1 MRERCKMILGFA
13 QGCAKDEYNDHST
26 EKRPCSKDAFRY
38 QMMGLI
44 VHQCTIQIHLE
55 DRCAVHRGTR
65 VWRYRSR
72 TRRNRAPVQQTLTQ
86 IDLLHLYKGSD
97 IYFLFHNAVSFKW
110 RISVLRYYGIST
122 FI

>member
-44 VHQCTIQIHLE
+44 VHQCTMQIHLE
-55 DRCAVHRGTR
+55 DGCAVHRGTR
-65 VWRYRSR
+65 VWRYRKRINR
-72 TRRNRAPVQQTLTQ
+72 TAVQQTLTQ
-86 IDLLHLYKGSD
+86 IDLLHLHKGSD